1 MSEWLKETGCKPVGY
16 AYAGSNP
23 APPTGRAGAAAL
35 RAQST
40 SSAAATR
47 SVTVRP
53 RPVGALR
60 WPRAQL
66 AQLVE
71 HFHGKEG
78 VVGSSPTL
86 GSARKPRSGGVF
98 FSCAP
103 PGAAGPAL
111 GGKGSG
117 RSQRWRLAFD
127 LITRVPPGALSSSAP
142 SQRRMTEGTHR
153 SQRTSR
159 PSASTPSGGRRWR
172 GHSTRAQPT
181 RDASSSGGG
190 VLRPPPRRTL

>member
-60 WPRAQL
+60 WPPAQL

-86 GSARKPRSGGVF
+86 GF
-98 FSCAP
+98 
-103 PGAAGPAL
+103 AL
-111 GGKGSG
+111 ESEM
-117 RSQRWRLAFD
+117 SQKRRFE
-127 LITRVPPGALSSSAP
+127 RRGLSTFHVH
-142 SQRRMTEGTHR
+142 QR
-153 SQRTSR
+153 
-159 PSASTPSGGRRWR
+159 
-172 GHSTRAQPT
+172 
-181 RDASSSGGG
+181 
-190 VLRPPPRRTL
+190 